1 MKGIKDFLSLYLM
14 CFFLTL
20 FALIVFV
27 NVQKNVWLMMLAI
40 AFMAA
45 ILLYAILRLV
55 SRVEDLEKRL
65 DELAGR
71 PEDDSKE

>member
-14 CFFLTL
+14 GFFLTL

-27 NVQKNVWLMMLAI
+27 NVQKNVWLIMLAI
-40 AFMAA
+40 AFIAV

>member
-1 MKGIKDFLSLYLM
+1 M

-40 AFMAA
+40 AFIAA

-71 PEDDSKE
+71 PEEESKE

>member
-40 AFMAA
+40 AFIAA
-45 ILLYAILRLV
+45 ILLY
-55 SRVEDLEKRL
+55 EDLEKRL

>member
-1 MKGIKDFLSLYLM
+1 ML
-14 CFFLTL
+14 FLTL

-40 AFMAA
+40 AFIAA

-65 DELAGR
+65 DELTGR

>member
-1 MKGIKDFLSLYLM
+1 MKGMKDFLLLYIV

-20 FALIVFV
+20 FALIIFE

-40 AFMAA
+40 AFIAA

-55 SRVEDLEKRL
+55 SRVENLEKRL

>member
-1 MKGIKDFLSLYLM
+1 MKGIKDFLSLYAM

-40 AFMAA
+40 AFIAA

>member
-1 MKGIKDFLSLYLM
+1 MKGIKDFLSLYAM

-40 AFMAA
+40 AFIAA

-71 PEDDSKE
+71 PEEESKE

>member
-27 NVQKNVWLMMLAI
+27 NVQKNVWLTMLAI
-40 AFMAA
+40 ALIAA
-45 ILLYAILRLV
+45 IVLYAILRLLY
-55 SRVEDLEKRL
+55 RVEELEQRL
-65 DELAGR
+65 DELTGR
-71 PEDDSKE
+71 PEDGPKE

>member
-1 MKGIKDFLSLYLM
+1 ML
-14 CFFLTL
+14 FLTL

-40 AFMAA
+40 AFIAA

-65 DELAGR
+65 DELTGG
-71 PEDDSKE
+71 PEDAPKE

>member
-14 CFFLTL
+14 GFFLTL

-27 NVQKNVWLMMLAI
+27 NVQKNVWLIMLAI
-40 AFMAA
+40 AFIAA

-65 DELAGR
+65 DELTGR

>member
-1 MKGIKDFLSLYLM
+1 M

-40 AFMAA
+40 AFIAA

>member
-20 FALIVFV
+20 FALIVYV

-40 AFMAA
+40 AFIAA
-45 ILLYAILRLV
+45 ILLYALLRLV
-55 SRVEDLEKRL
+55 SRLEHLEKRL

>member
-14 CFFLTL
+14 GFFLTL

-27 NVQKNVWLMMLAI
+27 NVQKNVWLIMLAI
-40 AFMAA
+40 AFIAV
-45 ILLYAILRLV
+45 ILPYAILRLV

>member
-1 MKGIKDFLSLYLM
+1 MKGMKDFLLLYIV

-20 FALIVFV
+20 FALIIFQ

-40 AFMAA
+40 AFIAA